1 MATSSAPEQLKR
13 QRTEVKWPVTLLTA
27 NGPIEAETE
36 YISLSRVLVVS
47 KTVLP
52 SEGDVGL
59 LIQAPNH
66 EVVHMTSEL
75 VCTKVNG
82 SDHNTT
88 CFSAELQ
95 ITYVSE
101 ADKEF
106 LYRMIANNR
115 QRQTARSVQRKKTS
129 PKVPAPAPT
138 SPSPEPDTLDV
149 QLPAS
154 YKQGGKTVVARATRF
169 SPKGCLVLT
178 KKPHQV
184 GTVFSLRITNPKSK
198 KSIQVDS
205 LVSLRKRSSANKR
218 WGMLIQFLNLT
229 QRDREELRQVLADSE
244 APQTTSIK
252 SKYLDTFR
260 GFVLNILPK

>member
-1 MATSSAPEQLKR
+1 MATPSAPEQP
-13 QRTEVKWPVTLLTA
+13 QRHRAEVKWPVTLLTP

-36 YISLSRVLVVS
+36 YIGLSHVLVVS
-47 KTVLP
+47 KTSLP
-52 SEGDVGL
+52 SEGDIGL

-66 EVVHMTSEL
+66 EVVHMTSKL
-75 VCTKVNG
+75 GCTKVNG

-106 LYRMIANNR
+106 LRRLIANKR
-115 QRQTARSVQRKKTS
+115 QRNIARSVQRKRIS
-129 PKVPAPAPT
+129 PKVPAAAST
-138 SPSPEPDTLDV
+138 SPSPEADTLDV
-149 QLPAS
+149 QLPVF
-154 YKQGGKTVVARATRF
+154 YKQGGKTVAARATRF

-178 KKPHQV
+178 KKPHRV
-184 GTVFSLRITNPKSK
+184 GTLFSLRITNPKSK

-205 LVSLRKRSSANKR
+205 LVSLRKRSSANRR

-229 QRDREELRQVLADSE
+229 QRDRDELRQVLADPGE
-244 APQTTSIK
+244 PPKTSIK